1 MSRIIALLCALLP
14 AACAHHTAL
23 SPSSSPHYVLG
34 APYQAGG
41 VWRYP
46 QANYD
51 AVETGLATV
60 YQGVHPPLTTDGE
73 AFDQTALAAA
83 HPTLQLPA
91 IARLTDLDSG
101 RQITVRINDRGPA
114 TPHRLIEITSRT
126 AQLLGFP
133 PSGVARVRLH
143 VLSAESHAAADTLPG
158 APGLAIA
165 AAPRTAVSEQPLT
178 APSGVG
184 QDSASPEAPLPRLES
199 AALLPA
205 APPLRLPETVTQT
218 TPDPGSLWVQVGSFL
233 GRRYAAMQR
242 TRLGALH
249 LQILTGQT
257 AGQQEFRVRLGPFA
271 TISEADA
278 ALDRAIA
285 AGVPDA
291 RIVVES
297 DAE

>member
-1 MSRIIALLCALLP
+1 VSRLLALLCALLP
-14 AACAHHTAL
+14 AACAHHPAPT
-23 SPSSSPHYVLG
+23 PSPHYVLG

-51 AVETGLATV
+51 GVETGLATV
-60 YQGVHPPLTTDGE
+60 YQGAHPPLTADGE

-91 IARLTDLDSG
+91 IAQLTDLDTG
-101 RQITVRINDRGPA
+101 RQVTVRINDRGPA
-114 TPHRLIEITSRT
+114 SPHRLIEVTSRT

-133 PSGVARVRLH
+133 ESGVARVRLQ
-143 VLSAESHAAADTLPG
+143 VLPAESHAAADALPG

-165 AAPRTAVSEQPLT
+165 AAPRAAVTEQPL
-178 APSGVG
+178 APPAGVSQG
-184 QDSASPEAPLPRLES
+184 SPSPAAAPPQLAP
-199 AALLPA
+199 AAVSSA
-205 APPLRLPETVTQT
+205 APPLHLPETVTQT
-218 TPDPGSLWVQVGSFL
+218 APDPGSLWVQVGSFL
-233 GRRYAAMQR
+233 GYRYAAMQR
-242 TRLGALH
+242 ARLADLH
-249 LQILTGQT
+249 PQIVSGET

-278 ALDRAIA
+278 ALDQAIA

-297 DAE
+297 DVE

>member
-1 MSRIIALLCALLP
+1 VSRIIALLCALLP
-14 AACAHHTAL
+14 AACAHHTAPP
-23 SPSSSPHYVLG
+23 SPSPHYVLG

-60 YQGVHPPLTTDGE
+60 YQGAHPPLTADGE

-83 HPTLQLPA
+83 DPTLQLPA
-91 IARLTDLDSG
+91 IARLTDLDTG
-101 RQITVRINDRGPA
+101 RQVTVRINDRGPA
-114 TPHRLIEITSRT
+114 TPHRLIEVTSRT

-133 PSGVARVRLH
+133 PSGVARVRLD
-143 VLSAESHAAADTLPG
+143 VLPAESHAAADILPG

-165 AAPRTAVSEQPLT
+165 AAPRTAVSEQTLA
-178 APSGVG
+178 APSGFG
-184 QDSASPEAPLPRLES
+184 QDGASPEAPVPRLES
-199 AALLPA
+199 AALLPV

-218 TPDPGSLWVQVGSFL
+218 TPDPGSLWVQAGSFL

-242 TRLGALH
+242 ARLAALH
-249 LQILTGQT
+249 PQIVTGQT

-278 ALDRAIA
+278 ALDQAIA

>member
-1 MSRIIALLCALLP
+1 VSRIIALLCALLP
-14 AACAHHTAL
+14 AACAHNPA
-23 SPSSSPHYVLG
+23 PPPSPHYVLG
-34 APYQAGG
+34 APYQADG

-46 QANYD
+46 HASYD

-60 YQGVHPPLTTDGE
+60 YHGAHPPLTTDGE

-91 IARLTDLDSG
+91 IARLTDLDTG
-101 RQITVRINDRGPA
+101 RQVTVRINDRGPA
-114 TPHRLIEITSRT
+114 TPHRLIEVTTRT

-133 PSGVARVRLH
+133 PSGVARIRLH
-143 VLSAESHAAADTLPG
+143 VLSAESHAAADALPG

-165 AAPRTAVSEQPLT
+165 AAPRTAVSEQPLA

-184 QDSASPEAPLPRLES
+184 QDSASAEAPLPRLES
-199 AALLPA
+199 AALLPP

-218 TPDPGSLWVQVGSFL
+218 TSNPGSLWVQVGTFV
-233 GRRYAAMQR
+233 GHRYAAMQR
-242 TRLGALH
+242 ARLAPLH
-249 LQILTGQT
+249 PQIVTGQT
-257 AGQQEFRVRLGPFA
+257 DGQQEFRVRLGPFA
-271 TISEADA
+271 TISDADA

-297 DAE
+297 DSG